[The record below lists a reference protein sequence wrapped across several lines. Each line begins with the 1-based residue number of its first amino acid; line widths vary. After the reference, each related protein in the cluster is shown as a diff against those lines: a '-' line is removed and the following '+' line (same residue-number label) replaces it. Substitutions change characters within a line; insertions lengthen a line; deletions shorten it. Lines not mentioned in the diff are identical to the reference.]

1 MRNRENSPVRREKS
15 IFSLTPFLENFGR
28 LERESLEILPFRDCS
43 ETYWMRFQ
51 AVLNAIYRSENV
63 IK

>member
-1 MRNRENSPVRREKS
+1 MQNRENAPVRGEKS

-43 ETYWMRFQ
+43 EIYWMRFK
-51 AVLNAIYRSENV
+51 AVLNAMYRSENV